1 METFRTALVLAA
13 ALTLAG
19 CETVADPVGP
29 RFAASLT
36 GSQEVP
42 GPGDPDGAGTADIK
56 IADGTTSLC
65 YELIV
70 RNIAPA
76 TAAHIHRGERGVD
89 GPPVVPLA
97 APTSRRSEACVDVSA
112 ELAAEIKA
120 NPSAFYVNVHNAEF
134 QAGAIRGQLGG

>member
-1 METFRTALVLAA
+1 MDKIRIALAVAA
-13 ALTLAG
+13 GLSLTS
-19 CETVADPVGP
+19 CETAADPVGP

-36 GSQEVP
+36 GSQEFP

-56 IADGTTSLC
+56 IADGTTSIC
-65 YELIV
+65 YELLV

-76 TAAHIHRGERGVD
+76 TAAHIHRGERGVA

-97 APTSRRSEACVDVSA
+97 APTSRRSEACVDVTA
-112 ELAAEIKA
+112 ELVAEIKA
-120 NPSAFYVNVHNAEF
+120 NPAGFYVNVHNAEF

>member
-1 METFRTALVLAA
+1 MQKSRFALMLIAG
-13 ALTLAG
+13 LTLTN
-19 CETVADPVGP
+19 CETTADPVGP

-56 IADGTTSLC
+56 IADGTTSIC
-65 YELIV
+65 YELVV

-76 TAAHIHRGERGVD
+76 TAAHIHRGERGVA

-97 APTSRRSEACVDVSA
+97 APTSQRSEACVDVTDA
-112 ELAAEIKA
+112 LAAEIKA